1 MSKRQTTTKF
11 FILVILFLILSSSSI
26 SAQEKKSLV
35 EISGMFAHYS
45 DNSRNINT
53 NSYPSS
59 FITPGI
65 EIQYIHLL
73 DSCFWVSSGVG
84 YQYVSLVS
92 DRDEIDKF
100 QFGEISLFLGFELR
114 LFNTKG
120 NSISLSSGINGGK
133 FIDFRWTVPSKTGW
147 HEALLQN
154 MSRYSEDNYFSD
166 IYFSLNYQ
174 PFVNNRNN
182 LVLSPFIKYRIRDN
196 WINYYIE
203 KIHYGIKLS
212 YTIGM

>member
-1 MSKRQTTTKF
+1 MSQRQTITKSY
-11 FILVILFLILSSSSI
+11 ILVILFLILSSSLI
-26 SAQEKKSLV
+26 FAQEKKSFV

-45 DNSRNINT
+45 DNSGNINT
-53 NSYPSS
+53 NSYPSP

-65 EIQYIHLL
+65 EIQYYHLL
-73 DSCFWVSSGVG
+73 DGCFWVSSGVG

-100 QFGEISLFLGFELR
+100 QFGEISLLLGIELR
-114 LFNTKG
+114 LFRLKG
-120 NSISLSSGINGGK
+120 NSFSLSSGINGGK

-147 HEALLQN
+147 HEAPLQN

-166 IYFSLNYQ
+166 IYFNLNYQ

-196 WINYYIE
+196 WINYYLE
-203 KIHYGIKLS
+203 KVHFGLKIGYRFKL
-212 YTIGM
+212 